1 MNLKKVNFSDK
12 AIRDKFS
19 KIIAWISSIATLVFI
34 FAPEIPS
41 DWKLDSGI
49 FFITILFVTYIYL
62 WVKANLLTSVKID
75 IEGSEVNI
83 KAGDIFEQEGLK
95 VIAFNEYFDTQV
107 DDKIISSKSL
117 NGIFINRHFK
127 DSVGKLDEHVENYD
141 FEENKLEVNS
151 TRKYGKKQKF
161 KIGTI
166 CLYKFQNNEEF
177 ILTAF
182 SKFDDKNKAALTM
195 PEYLEFLIK
204 FWDEINRVY
213 AQKSV
218 SVPVFG
224 SGITRIKEHINISD
238 EELLKIML
246 WTFRISEMRFKY
258 PAKLTIVIHK
268 DKINK
273 VNLLA
278 IEMAKNGL

>member
-1 MNLKKVNFSDK
+1 MINLKKVKLFDI
-12 AIRDKFS
+12 AIREKFS
-19 KIIAWISSIATLVFI
+19 KVVAWISSIATLVFI

-41 DWKLDSGI
+41 DWKLDFGMA
-49 FFITILFVTYIYL
+49 FVVILLVTYVCL
-62 WVKANLLTSVKID
+62 WVKANSLTSVKID
-75 IEGSEVNI
+75 IEGSEINI
-83 KAGDIFEQEGLK
+83 KAGDIFEQKDFK

-117 NGIFINRHFK
+117 NGIYINKYFQ
-127 DSVGKLDEHVENYD
+127 DSIDKLDSHIENYD
-141 FEENKLEVNS
+141 FEENKLEINEN
-151 TRKYGKKQKF
+151 RKNGKNQKF
-161 KIGTI
+161 KLGTI
-166 CLYKFQNNEEF
+166 CVYEDF

-182 SKFDDKNKAALTM
+182 SKFDENNRAILTM

-218 SVPVFG
+218 SVPIFG
-224 SGITRIKEHINISD
+224 SGITRIKEHKNISD

-258 PAKLTIVIHK
+258 PANLTIVIHK
-268 DKINK
+268 EKIDKIN
-273 VNLLA
+273 LLD
-278 IEMAKNGL
+278 IEKAKNGL